1 MSITSNNT
9 SELVCV
15 NGDKRG
21 GWMGPWYSKDCVYEE
36 EVYIDTT
43 NFTLGIRDYD
53 EVPYT
58 TPRGKYTAEEIV
70 KMIADVINEMCVEYG
85 LGTYLVYVAVD
96 SGGALRISGRNYSV
110 PRFILR
116 CDNPYI
122 EIIPGPYA
130 EPNGVYLNCRFTF
143 YRNWHIKMPELTS
156 PYDFALAVYNGLS
169 ETNLENGYTYSNR
182 EFTLSFKQPTR
193 VHFVDPPSFNADGFR
208 GFIDWEQE
216 TSYEFSTTIRFP
228 YHVMVLDSS
237 DETPITYTDDTQT
250 HTWIIPSHVTQDE
263 LVWYMNTKFTFACG
277 VQTLKPNSRSEL
289 TGYLV

>member
-1 MSITSNNT
+1 M
-9 SELVCV
+9 
-15 NGDKRG
+15 
-21 GWMGPWYSKDCVYEE
+21 
-36 EVYIDTT
+36 YIDTT

-58 TPRGKYTAEEIV
+58 IPRGKYTAVEIV
-70 KMIADVINEMCVEYG
+70 NMIAGIINEMCVKYG
-85 LGTYLVYVAVD
+85 LGTYLLYVAVE
-96 SGGALRISGRNYSV
+96 SGGSIRISGRNYAV

-130 EPNGVYLNCRFTF
+130 EPNSVYLNCRFTF

-193 VHFVDPPSFNADGFR
+193 VHFVDPSSFNADGFR
-208 GFIDWEQE
+208 GFIDWEQG
-216 TSYEFSTTIRFP
+216 SYEFSTTIRFS

-237 DETPITYTDDTQT
+237 DETPMTYTDDTQT

-263 LVWYMNTKFTFACG
+263 LV
-277 VQTLKPNSRSEL
+277 
-289 TGYLV
+289 